1 MTGLASRME
10 AATKHSDVRDWVG
23 NALDLSGYADG
34 AINACADGTMAI
46 GMQQGPRPEQQDCGA
61 ALLWIPRGMVLS
73 PHCAAVVADGMGGM
87 EDGGWASRQTVQI
100 FVERCLSGE
109 HDTPR
114 DMLADALYRA
124 QRDVLEALKGRGG
137 TTLTAAVWKRRSG
150 MLVHTGD
157 TRAHLIEPG
166 RPFQCLTTDHTQAGL
181 ADALER
187 LTTGRPAEPY
197 RPTEPDSS
205 LIDAIGVPSGVL
217 AERHILHTPDEGRVV
232 MTSDGAHDPVRA
244 AGTAAF
250 EERGD
255 EERWTARR
263 SVEAIWD
270 RLAGETLT
278 DNATAV
284 AIEPGRA
291 LQHAEDE
298 LRFGDVLMVGPTGV
312 LRETLE

>member
-1 MTGLASRME
+1 MKFADLDEWIRNGLSL
-10 AATKHSDVRDWVG
+10 SD
-23 NALDLSGYADG
+23 YTDG
-34 AINACADGTMAI
+34 AIHADAAGTMAVA
-46 GMQQGPRPEQQDCGA
+46 MQQGPRPEQQDCGV
-61 ALLWIPRGMVLS
+61 ALLWVARGGVLS
-73 PHCAAVVADGMGGM
+73 PRCAAVVADGMGGM
-87 EDGGWASRQTVQI
+87 EDGGWASREAVRI
-100 FVERCLSGE
+100 VVDRCLSGE
-109 HDTPR
+109 HDRPR
-114 DMLADALYRA
+114 DMLADALSGA
-124 QRDVLEALKGRGG
+124 QRDVLEALGGRGG
-137 TTLTAAVWKRRSG
+137 TTLTAAVWERRSG

-157 TRAHLIEPG
+157 TRAHLLEPG
-166 RPFQCLTTDHTQAGL
+166 RPFRCLTTDHTQAGL

-205 LIDAIGVPSGVL
+205 LIDAIGVPGGVL
-217 AERHILHTPDEGRVV
+217 AERHVLHTPDAGRVV
-232 MTSDGAHDPVRA
+232 MTSDGAHDPIRA

-250 EERGD
+250 EEGGD

-278 DNATAV
+278 DNATVV

-291 LQHAEDE
+291 LQHAEGE
-298 LRFGDVLMVGPTGV
+298 LRFGDVLLVGPTGV